1 MIALPRCAAWC
12 IPAMRRLAVVF
23 IILSALI
30 APAIAEQEPS
40 SSFEVA
46 KNDFAKAQALA
57 TQLAALSPKVD
68 PKEAKAVAECA
79 YATAR
84 RLRSQYQ
91 MFGTPIFNNFL
102 VYHGFRKRG
111 YCYQW
116 TEDLLLALDALKLK
130 TLELHWGEAY
140 ADTYRENNCLVVTA
154 RGQPFDRG
162 MIVEAWRHFGQLRW
176 NLVLSDED
184 RYFEN
189 TKWAARVRSRAAA
202 AKTSEPHHGVAFQ
215 RRVTATEKSSE

>member
-1 MIALPRCAAWC
+1 
-12 IPAMRRLAVVF
+12 MRRLAVVF
-23 IILSALI
+23 IILSAGI
-30 APAIAEQEPS
+30 APTIAKQEPG

-46 KNDFAKAQALA
+46 KNDFANAQALA

-84 RLRSQYQ
+84 RLRSQYH

-116 TEDLLLALDALKLK
+116 TEDLLLALDAPKLK

-140 ADTYRENNCLVVTA
+140 AGTWRENNCLVITA
-154 RGQPFDRG
+154 KGQPFQRG
-162 MIVEAWRHFGQLRW
+162 TILDAWRHFGYLRW
-176 NLVLSDED
+176 NLLLSDED

-189 TKWAARVRSRAAA
+189 TKWAERVNARAASKSA
-202 AKTSEPHHGVAFQ
+202 RADRHVAFQ
-215 RRVTATEKSSE
+215 AKVGPNGKAGD